1 MKHGLVLSQIEELA
15 GTSLS
20 MMTLLVHLSSQHL
33 ALLRMHF
40 NAMWDHANEENDMQ
54 VMPGPQFKLEH

>member
-1 MKHGLVLSQIEELA
+1 
-15 GTSLS
+15 
-20 MMTLLVHLSSQHL
+20 LVHLSSQHL